1 MLLDE
6 CRGDEI
12 WPVEHCRVKRLPEVW
27 IEELSDCFESGFRV
41 DRETIYVEDRM
52 VNQFHGLRDVDIAYR
67 LAEFLGVDVQ
77 RATVGSPGPVAA
89 VRALKEAVE
98 ES

>member
-12 WPVEHCRVKRLPEVW
+12 WPLELCRAKQLPDTW
-27 IEELSDCFESGFRV
+27 IEELSDCFESGFRA
-41 DRETIYVEDRM
+41 DRETIYFEDRV

-67 LAEFLGVDVQ
+67 LAGFLGVDVHLT
-77 RATVGSPGPVAA
+77 TVGALGPVAE
-89 VRALKEAVE
+89 VKALKEAVQ